1 MDARE
6 MAVRIVEGRND
17 LRGLHNFK
25 TGSESQLNFCRV
37 GTACL
42 SLGMKWPERKSGH
55 LPNVVL
61 TF

>member
-6 MAVRIVEGRND
+6 MAVRIAEGRND
-17 LRGLHNFK
+17 FLALHNFK
-25 TGSESQLNFCRV
+25 IGSESQLNFCPV
-37 GTACL
+37 GTGCL
-42 SLGMKWPERKSGH
+42 SLGIKRPERKSGN